1 MSNILMQ
8 DIIKGNFEDNS
19 LPTIAFGDYDGV
31 YDEIIE
37 YIDSV
42 GVGDDSNIYMASCY
56 GKLES
61 MEQNDSVILYSVSG
75 LYSIKGL
82 VDALKFL
89 SILGEG
95 AEKTAKVYVKNYN
108 GYVLPVEEII
118 DDRDADRVVF
128 VTQYQI
134 VDSYDG

>member
-8 DIIKGNFEDNS
+8 DIIKSKFRDNS
-19 LPTIAFGDYDGV
+19 LPTIAYGDYGGV
-31 YDEIIE
+31 YDESID
-37 YIDSV
+37 YIDAV

-61 MEQNDSVILYSVSG
+61 MEQNDSVILCSVSG
-75 LYSIKGL
+75 LCSIKEL

-89 SILGEG
+89 STLGEG
-95 AEKTAKVYVKNYN
+95 VEKTAKVYAKDYK

-118 DDRDADRVVF
+118 EDKDADRLVF
-128 VTQYQI
+128 VAERCI
-134 VDSYDG
+134 NG